1 MRARAALRCLAFR
14 VELGAAD
21 AALGELRR
29 QIRYKGTWAAREGV
43 LLDPFYPSS
52 KTCSGCGALNAA
64 LRLQKHWQCPACAA
78 RHDRDV
84 NATKNLRAEGL
95 RVLGMRGSSPATGER
110 PESDARGVACAAQAA
125 PAATVVSLQPS
136 PHGEPRT
143 GSTARTGRDTAST
156 VSNAAQTCQGRINGG
171 VRSDTR
177 KKRSPGAAPGLRDCG
192 ERVTLSSPCV
202 CGSDPD

>member
-110 PESDARGVACAAQAA
+110 PESDARGVACAADAAA
-125 PAATVVSLQPS
+125 PVTVVPLQRRPTANREPAQSAARRETRRAPS
-136 PHGEPRT
+136 G
-143 GSTARTGRDTAST
+143 TARR
-156 VSNAAQTCQGRINGG
+156 R
-171 VRSDTR
+171 VR
-177 KKRSPGAAPGLRDCG
+177 AGL
-192 ERVTLSSPCV
+192 
-202 CGSDPD
+202 